1 MRVNNLIFKLIFSD
15 FDANFKFKQYF
26 WRWFELMKKLI
37 LSLRFKNKERKWQ
50 QWRNWKSKKNIKKL
64 EDKNLSF
71 RVFELNEENLN
82 QYLKPHK
89 KDHFF
94 IIVIE
99 KGTLELH
106 IEEKFIIWKLEKF
119 LLSFRSRFILFQ
131 IVVKIWKIK
140 LFCLKKYYS
149 ARIFWKT
156 NWVPIMSTFP
166 RSWIVRFYLRV
177 ILNKVLIPFKSF
189 KGFIKNRVL
198 LKKNKRDF
206 WLKFFF

>member
-1 MRVNNLIFKLIFSD
+1 
-15 FDANFKFKQYF
+15 
-26 WRWFELMKKLI
+26 MKKLI

-50 QWRNWKSKKNIKKL
+50 QLRNWKSKKNIKKL

-106 IEEKFIIWKLEKF
+106 IEEKFII
-119 LLSFRSRFILFQ
+119 
-131 IVVKIWKIK
+131 
-140 LFCLKKYYS
+140 
-149 ARIFWKT
+149 
-156 NWVPIMSTFP
+156 
-166 RSWIVRFYLRV
+166 
-177 ILNKVLIPFKSF
+177 
-189 KGFIKNRVL
+189 
-198 LKKNKRDF
+198 
-206 WLKFFF
+206 